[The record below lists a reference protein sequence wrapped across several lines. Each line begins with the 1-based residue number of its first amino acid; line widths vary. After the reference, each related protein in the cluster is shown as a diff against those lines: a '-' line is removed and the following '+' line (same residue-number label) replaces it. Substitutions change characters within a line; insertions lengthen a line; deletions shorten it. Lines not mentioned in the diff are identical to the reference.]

1 MYAFPRRVG
10 RLQGLLPALLPA
22 VLLALTAAVTALPLR
37 AQPASFAPIVKA
49 QRAKVVHINTSTR
62 AGALQPSGTEPFR
75 LPDTSRGSGSGF
87 IVSPDGYIVTNH
99 HVVENTDGVEV
110 ILADERKFPAAIVG
124 LDPQTD
130 LALLKIETGGLP
142 AVKFGDSNQ
151 LEVGDWVLAIGNP
164 LGLDHTVTAGIISAK
179 GRNIF
184 NDENL
189 AYGEFLQ
196 TDAAINPGNSG
207 GPLFNLKG
215 EVIGVNSAI
224 SRRGQGIGFAVPS
237 NLVVQVVQQLREHGR
252 VNRGWLGI
260 VILEVNPE
268 LVSRLRLP
276 AGTKGVLVDDLLPD
290 SPARGGGLRKGDVLT
305 SFGTERLLHV
315 AQLQKLVALS
325 APGSEV
331 DLQGLRREA
340 EAAPWQPIRLH
351 LQIRANPSTADS
363 GQPSTLA
370 RFGLAALD
378 IPDAMRRRIKLDG
391 EAGVLVESVTP
402 GGAAES
408 AGLRPGDIIL
418 EVSRVEVHSRLGLE
432 SALQQAR
439 TARIPL
445 VVRRDSKVLY
455 VVIEREHLRR

>member
-1 MYAFPRRVG
+1 MCAFPRRSG
-10 RLQGLLPALLPA
+10 RQRVLLPALL
-22 VLLALTAAVTALPLR
+22 LALSAGAVASVPVSLR

-49 QRAKVVHINTSTR
+49 QRVKVVHINTSTR
-62 AGALQPSGTEPFR
+62 AGALQSAGGEPFR
-75 LPDTSRGSGSGF
+75 LPDPGRGSGSGF
-87 IVSPDGYIVTNH
+87 IVSADGYIVTNH
-99 HVVENTDGVEV
+99 HVVENTDAVEV

-130 LALLKIETGGLP
+130 LALLKIGAEGLP

-151 LEVGDWVLAIGNP
+151 LEVGDWVIAIGNP

-237 NLVVQVVQQLREHGR
+237 NLVVQVVQQLREFGR

-276 AGTKGVLVDDLLPD
+276 AGTKGVLVDDLLAD
-290 SPARGGGLRKGDVLT
+290 SPARGGGLHKGDVLT
-305 SFGTERLLHV
+305 GFGAERLQHV

-325 APGSEV
+325 APGSDADV
-331 DLQGLRREA
+331 QCLRREG
-340 EAAPWQPIRLH
+340 EAAPWKPIRLH
-351 LQIRANPSTADS
+351 LHIGASPSSADS
-363 GQPSTLA
+363 GQLSSLA
-370 RFGLAALD
+370 RLGLSALD
-378 IPDAMRRRIKLDG
+378 IPPAMRRQIKLDG

-402 GGAAES
+402 GGVAES
-408 AGLRPGDIIL
+408 AGLRAGDIIL
-418 EVSRVEVHSRLGLE
+418 EVSRAEVHSRLSLE

-439 TARIPL
+439 TERIPV
-445 VVRRDSKVLY
+445 VVRRDTKVLY
-455 VVIEREHLRR
+455 LVFERDDLQR